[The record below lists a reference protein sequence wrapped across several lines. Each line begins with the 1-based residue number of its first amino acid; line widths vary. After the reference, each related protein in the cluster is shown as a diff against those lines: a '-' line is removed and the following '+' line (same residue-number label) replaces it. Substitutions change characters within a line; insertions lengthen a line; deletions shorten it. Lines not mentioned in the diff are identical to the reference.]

1 MRRAPRT
8 TFSRVGLARDHTV
21 QPRVSGQIDISHV
34 AYLDNHVGRRYPLV
48 CLRIRQRRRQC
59 GQAQLA
65 AAGPPR
71 VPGRRVARARL
82 DLACERAG
90 VAALQLRRGPVRR
103 GSAPGSRCR
112 RVRGRAC
119 ARTCGG
125 ERHVRRDG
133 ARRRPHGHDSN
144 ARRPVG
150 DAPPSRNHHRGQGC
164 FRRRG
169 RTGGHVRVERGER
182 VGPALRTPGDSPG
195 FGRRRLP
202 GSRELSTTPGL
213 GPRDRRGSRGRR

>member
-1 MRRAPRT
+1 VPDRRTPRIRRGAIIQRAHRR
-8 TFSRVGLARDHTV
+8 TFSRAELARDHTV
-21 QPRVSGQIDISHV
+21 QPCVSQLIDIPHV
-34 AYLDNHVGRRYPLV
+34 AYLDNHARRRYPLV
-48 CLRIRQRRRQC
+48 CLRIRQRRGQH

-90 VAALQLRRGPVRR
+90 VAALQLQRGPVRR
-103 GSAPGSRCR
+103 GPAPGSRHR

-119 ARTCGG
+119 ARPCGG
-125 ERHVRRDG
+125 RRHVRRHG

-144 ARRPVG
+144 ARRLGG
-150 DAPPSRNHHRGQGC
+150 DAPASRDDHGGQGRFC
-164 FRRRG
+164 RRG
-169 RTGGHVRVERGER
+169 RTGGHARVERDER
-182 VGPALRTPGDSPG
+182 VGRALRTPRDSPG

-202 GSRELSTTPGL
+202 GS
-213 GPRDRRGSRGRR
+213 